1 MKIMHRIL
9 FVGFVPLVAFLIIT
23 GVNLSQLL
31 TDYSTFTK
39 MGKNIHLF
47 RASSTLVGHLQR
59 ERGATALL
67 LTGGMTFSEV
77 QDLRKKTDAAIA
89 DFERTLQNSVLSD
102 SVKQEHAHVAQQL
115 DAMRAPY
122 SQRQPE
128 LREQQIAAYTAFI
141 GSLIDVEG
149 RIPNGPTARSLG
161 KVLSSLMLLEVA
173 KESAGQLRANGAS
186 LLSLNAPL
194 SNDQFS
200 LVTKLKS
207 GVDVGL
213 TSPALVLQK
222 TSVDKLQQ
230 LPGSTTWVEIE
241 DIFRTLLV
249 KAQTGGYD
257 IPGATFYQLMTQK
270 INDIAA
276 VMEAESESL
285 ANRLEAEQA
294 SLTRTL
300 TISLTL
306 MGILAVFAIAMTIF
320 FAINIVKRINQVV
333 FSLKDIAE
341 GDGDLTVRLT
351 AGKDELGMLA
361 MYFNKFVGNLQ
372 NMMLDVRTNSTSL
385 AHSATQM
392 AAISAQV
399 AAGASDTAQRSSTVS
414 AAAEE
419 MSANT
424 SSVAASMEEASTN
437 LTTVASAAE
446 EMSATISD
454 IAGFSVKARSTS
466 SNATT
471 QAKGMSELM
480 QQLVVAA
487 QEIGKV
493 TETITAIS
501 SQTNLLA
508 LNATIEAARAGE
520 AGKGFAVVANEIKE
534 LARQTTDS
542 AEHIRQRIAAI
553 QTSTDSAQHVVEDIV
568 SVIEEVG
575 EIIGTI
581 ATSIDEQATATREI
595 VQNIAEASLGVQ
607 NVNMLVSESATVS
620 QTIAHDIAEVHSTT
634 ADMTA
639 ASKDVNTGAEELTRL
654 STQLGTIVRRFRLE

>member
-9 FVGFVPLVAFLIIT
+9 LVGFIPLAAFLIIT
-23 GVNLSQLL
+23 GLNLSQLL
-31 TDYSTFTK
+31 TDYGTFTK

-47 RASSTLVGHLQR
+47 RASSALVGHLQR

-67 LTGGMTFSEV
+67 LTGGMTLPEV
-77 QDLRKKTDAAIA
+77 QDLRKKTNAAIA
-89 DFERTLQNSVLSD
+89 DFERTLHGSVLPD
-102 SVKQEHAHVAQQL
+102 TIKQNHAHIATQL
-115 DAMRAPY
+115 ERMRTPY

-128 LREQQIAAYTAFI
+128 LREQQIAEYTKFI
-141 GSLIDVEG
+141 DDLIAVESL
-149 RIPNGPTARSLG
+149 IPNGPTARSLG

-194 SNDQFS
+194 SNEQFG

-213 TSPALVLQK
+213 TSPALVLKQS
-222 TSVDKLQQ
+222 SVDKLHQ
-230 LPGSTTWVEIE
+230 LPENAVWTEIE

-249 KAQTGGYD
+249 RAQSGGYD

-270 INDIAA
+270 INDIALI
-276 VMEAESESL
+276 MEDESDTL
-285 ANRLEAEQA
+285 ANRLETEQA
-294 SLTRTL
+294 KLTRTL
-300 TISLTL
+300 VLSLSL
-306 MGILAVFAIAMTIF
+306 MGILAVVAMAMTIF
-320 FAINIVKRINQVV
+320 FALNIVKRINQVV
-333 FSLKDIAE
+333 TSLKDIAE
-341 GDGDLTVRLT
+341 GEGDLTVRLVS
-351 AGKDELGMLA
+351 GKDELGMLA
-361 MYFNKFVGNLQ
+361 KYFNIFVENLQ
-372 NMMLDVRTNSTSL
+372 KMMLDVQNNASSL
-385 AHSATQM
+385 AQASTQM

-399 AAGASDTAQRSSTVS
+399 STGASDTAQRSSTVS

-466 SNATT
+466 SNATIQT
-471 QAKGMSELM
+471 RGMSELM
-480 QQLVVAA
+480 QQLVIAA

-542 AEHIRQRIAAI
+542 ADHIRQRIAAI

-595 VQNIAEASLGVQ
+595 VQNIAEATLGVQ
-607 NVNMLVSESATVS
+607 NVNMLVAESATVS

-639 ASKDVNTGAEELTRL
+639 ASKDVNAGAENLSQL
-654 STQLGTIVRRFRLE
+654 STQLGDIVRRFRLE